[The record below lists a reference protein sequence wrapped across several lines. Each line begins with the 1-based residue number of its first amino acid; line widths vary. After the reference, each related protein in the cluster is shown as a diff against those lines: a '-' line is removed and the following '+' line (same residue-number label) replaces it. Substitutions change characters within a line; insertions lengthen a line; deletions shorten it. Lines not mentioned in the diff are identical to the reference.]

1 MGDGRRRSVEGRC
14 KVDWD
19 DEVKLIG
26 RKILKRGEM
35 MDERIIEK
43 NIGVEEKIE
52 GFGNE
57 IEEILGFR
65 NIRGNIDE
73 IRKMLLGKNK
83 GKRMVLVKVGE
94 GVY

>member
-1 MGDGRRRSVEGRC
+1 
-14 KVDWD
+14 
-19 DEVKLIG
+19 
-26 RKILKRGEM
+26 M

>member
-1 MGDGRRRSVEGRC
+1 
-14 KVDWD
+14 
-19 DEVKLIG
+19 
-26 RKILKRGEM
+26 M

-43 NIGVEEKIE
+43 NIGVEEKIG

-83 GKRMVLVKVGE
+83 GKRMVLVEVGE